1 MNKNRMWVIGAT
13 LAIVVILT
21 GGWVIGIAPQLATAA
36 NANRDRVNV
45 VAANMRNQLVLAK
58 LKKDYEHIDSLK
70 NQLLTLQSAVPPAAN
85 ISSFVTELNTL
96 AGAHKVTLNSI
107 TVSDARPYS
116 PVAQAT
122 PAKSSPAGSPQ
133 TNSKITI
140 ENFVTIPVQISVT
153 GDYGNVLNFVDDV
166 QSGQRLILVSALST
180 SGSTDSKA
188 AKTST
193 SPSGGSQ
200 KVDSSI
206 GGYIYVLL
214 NNQ

>member
-1 MNKNRMWVIGAT
+1 MSKNRMWVIGAT
-13 LAIVVILT
+13 LVMVVIVT
-21 GGWVIGIAPQLATAA
+21 GGWVLGIAPQLATAA

-45 VAANMRNQLVLAK
+45 VAANTRNQLVLAK

-70 NQLLTLQSAVPPAAN
+70 NQLLTLQNAVPPAAN

-116 PVAQAT
+116 PVTQVT
-122 PAKSSPAGSPQ
+122 PAESSPAGSPQ
-133 TNSKITI
+133 TNSKITT

-166 QSGQRLILVSALST
+166 QTGQRLILVSALST
-180 SGSTDSKA
+180 SGSTDSRA
-188 AKTST
+188 TKTRA
-193 SPSGGSQ
+193 SGGSQ